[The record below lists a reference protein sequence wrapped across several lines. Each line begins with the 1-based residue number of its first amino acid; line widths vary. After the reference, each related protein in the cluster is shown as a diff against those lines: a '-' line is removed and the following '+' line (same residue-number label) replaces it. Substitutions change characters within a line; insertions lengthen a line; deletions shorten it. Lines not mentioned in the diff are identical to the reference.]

1 MIKNIILDI
10 GGVLFDDS
18 NKNLSNI
25 MNKDEVEIKDIAKIA
40 FGGTFKKCLVG
51 EMTVEVHLDNI
62 RKMEIDNKLKED
74 AMYVVDPKFYNET
87 FPMIKETYEY
97 IKVLKANGF
106 KIYLLSNITEA
117 AFRYINEI
125 IDLDT
130 FVDGGIYSYMVNT
143 RKPNKDIYELLIK
156 KYNLNKEECIF
167 FDDKEINVESANEYG
182 INSYIFKSIEDI
194 KLKVK

>member
-25 MNKDEVEIKDIAKIA
+25 MNKDESEIKDIAKIA
-40 FGGTFKKCLVG
+40 FGGTFKKCLIG
-51 EMTVEVHLDNI
+51 EMTVEEHLDNI
-62 RKMEIDNKLKED
+62 RKMDIDVDLKND
-74 AMYVVDPKFYNET
+74 AIYVVDPKFYSET

-97 IKVLKANGF
+97 IKVLKTNGF

-117 AFRYINEI
+117 AFCYINKI
-125 IDLDT
+125 IDLDI
-130 FVDGGIYSYMVNT
+130 FVDGGIYSYMENT
-143 RKPNKDIYELLIK
+143 RKPNKDIYELLIN
-156 KYNLNKEECIF
+156 KYNLDKEECIF
-167 FDDKEINVESANEYG
+167 FDDKEVNVESANEYG
-182 INSYIFKSIEDI
+182 IKSYVFKSIEDI

>member
-25 MNKDEVEIKDIAKIA
+25 MNKDESEIKDIAKIA
-40 FGGTFKKCLVG
+40 FGGTFKKCLIG
-51 EMTVEVHLDNI
+51 EMIVEEHLDNI
-62 RKMEIDNKLKED
+62 RKMDIDVDLKND
-74 AMYVVDPKFYNET
+74 AIYVVDPKLYDKT
-87 FPMIKETYEY
+87 FPMIKETYDY
-97 IKVLKANGF
+97 IEVLKSNGY

-117 AFRYINEI
+117 AFRYINKI
-125 IDLDT
+125 IDLNT
-130 FVDGGIYSYMVNT
+130 FVDGGIYSYMENT

-156 KYNLNKEECIF
+156 KYNLDKEECIF
-167 FDDKEINVESANEYG
+167 FDDKEVNVESANEYG
-182 INSYIFKSIEDI
+182 IKSYIFKNIEDI